1 MRVLLVNPPSLFLP
15 SEPVRASL
23 PLGLA
28 YVASFLEAHGH
39 EVEVLDALGSGL
51 KHREKAEGGL
61 IRVGMG
67 EGEMRRRMEEFEL
80 VGVGCSFSPLVGE
93 TLRVVRLAKEAGA
106 RVVVGGLH
114 ASLRPEEVIKGGADF
129 VVVGEGE
136 KTMLE
141 LVETLEG
148 RGSLARVRGLVF
160 RRGGGLVRNP
170 PRPPL
175 RNLDALPF
183 PARHLFPLEEY
194 FRVRSHAAATRGR
207 RVTGMV
213 TSRGCPH
220 RCLFCS
226 VWVMWR
232 GWRARSP
239 ANVVDEVEELVKRWG
254 VDEVHFEDDNL
265 TLDPDRIRGIC
276 REMARRGLRV
286 DWATPNGVEVGT
298 LTEELLEEMRRSG
311 CYSLSFGLEHGDPL
325 FRRRIGKNY
334 SPSHVRRIVRRAKE
348 LGIWTH
354 AFFIVGWPWET
365 EESLERTLRFAEE
378 VGVDFATFFVAVPFP
393 GTPLERLW
401 EELGL
406 EKPDLPLH
414 PQFRPVVDLETLKAE
429 ELGRWLRRSHRR
441 FHARRILRTLSSPR
455 ELFWRLRS
463 LPDLLFLLRLIRHF
477 REELLGRYG

>member
-1 MRVLLVNPPSLFLP
+1 MRVLLVNPPLLFPP

-39 EVEVLDALGSGL
+39 EVEVLDALGSGWRR
-51 KHREKAEGGL
+51 RERVEGGL
-61 IRVGMG
+61 VRVGVG
-67 EGEMRRRMEEFEL
+67 EEEMRRRMEGFEI

-93 TLRVVRLAKEAGA
+93 TLRVVGMAREAGA
-106 RVVVGGLH
+106 KVVVGRLH
-114 ASLRPEEVIKGGADF
+114 ASLRPEEVVEGGADF

-136 KTMLE
+136 ETMLE
-141 LVETLEG
+141 LVEAVEKG
-148 RGSLARVRGLVF
+148 GSPARVRGLVF
-160 RRGGGLVRNP
+160 KRGGKTVGTP
-170 PRPPL
+170 PRPLL
-175 RNLDALPF
+175 RDLDALPF

-194 FRVRSHAAATRGR
+194 FRIRSHAAATRGR
-207 RVTGMV
+207 RVTGVV
-213 TSRGCPH
+213 TSRGCPR
-220 RCLFCS
+220 RCIFCS
-226 VWVMWR
+226 VQAMWG

-239 ANVVDEVEELVKRWG
+239 ANVVDEVEELVEGWG

-265 TLDPDRIRGIC
+265 TLDRERMRGIC
-276 REMARRGLRV
+276 REMVRRGVEV

-298 LTEELLEEMRRSG
+298 LTEDLLEEMRRSG

-325 FRRRIGKNY
+325 FRRRIGKDF

-406 EKPDLPLH
+406 EKPDLPFR

-429 ELGRWLRRSHRR
+429 ELGRWLKRSHRR
-441 FHARRILRTLSSPR
+441 FHARRLLRALSSR
-455 ELFWRLRS
+455 ELSWRLRS